1 MVTTMASDVEIMDGD
16 VGVYSLQ
23 GQISPPVEEQALQIH
38 DFTSPSSPGNGM
50 EATPLASDV
59 EFPPLQGH
67 VSSPVEKGAFRN
79 PSFPSPPSP
88 SSCMEQGC
96 ACSWASLVNGGH
108 SAGSLTEH
116 PLEVEL
122 QDGRLKILI
131 PQEAYEEMNRPFQWA
146 ALARLQDSSPNGRT
160 NFSFV
165 FLKLTRLWAG
175 KANPKFTI
183 LTGGTFLV
191 RVEDE
196 QQLQCILQKQAW
208 RVGTRPLVTHR
219 WKPGQPLTMLPELS
233 GPLWIR
239 LSNLPPNMWTMQIFR
254 SIAKGLQ
261 GEFLEMDTQTR
272 DINRGG
278 FARIRVE
285 LPFSA
290 PLLPELQFVLQDSH
304 ILTQSLIYEG
314 RLRTYPH
321 EESKGKD
328 SLKAPSS
335 SKGLTVR
342 GQKGISNS
350 KNQFTVLMELD
361 DTNEVP
367 TKSSFTTKVV
377 SSPQDHTS
385 RGSMQPSSQTPR
397 HDTTTR
403 RAKGKGIMR
412 EVTENQ
418 TSMGNPFHQTECMPS
433 GIPPGFSF
441 TSSPKHNPQ
450 VVAKTPYVGQEDV
463 HNNDLKA
470 AGKRKRVSLCRVE
483 DSSETGPPPQT
494 NDASTSGG
502 EGIPSN
508 KVIDS
513 DLPILHNFKE
523 FLSRVGM
530 ERPNVHLQKDLLLW
544 QDTPASNIKTTDVW
558 EVVCVD
564 GFYAI
569 VRDTGEDRRDLQVWL
584 NTGIVPDKCP
594 RIVTGQACL

>member
-23 GQISPPVEEQALQIH
+23 GQISPSVEKEALQIH

-50 EATPLASDV
+50 EATPMALDA
-59 EFPPLQGH
+59 EFPPLQRQ

-79 PSFPSPPSP
+79 PSFPSPSNP

-96 ACSWASLVNGGH
+96 ARSWASLVNGGH

-122 QDGRLKILI
+122 QDGKLKILI
-131 PQEAYEEMNRPFQWA
+131 PQEAYEEMNMPFQWA
-146 ALARLQDSSPNGRT
+146 ALARLQGSSPNGRT

-165 FLKLTRLWAG
+165 FLELTRLWAG
-175 KANPKFTI
+175 KVNPKFTI
-183 LTGGTFLV
+183 LTGGTFLI

-196 QQLQCILQKQAW
+196 QQLQCILQKRAW

-219 WKPGQPLTMLPELS
+219 WKPGQPLTMPPELS

-239 LSNLPPNMWTMQIFR
+239 LPNLPPNMWTMQIFR

-261 GEFLEMDTQTR
+261 GEFLEMDTQTT

-314 RLRTYPH
+314 RLRFCRLCGVNSHPPDRCPKRDPPLPGTYPH
-321 EESKGKD
+321 EASKGKD
-328 SLKAPSS
+328 SMKAPSS
-335 SKGLTVR
+335 SKGPTVR
-342 GQKGISNS
+342 GQRGISNS
-350 KNQFTVLMELD
+350 KNQFTALMELD

-385 RGSMQPSSQTPR
+385 RGSIQPSSQTPR

-418 TSMGNPFHQTECMPS
+418 TSMGNPFHQTECMSS

-463 HNNDLKA
+463 HNDDLKA
-470 AGKRKRVSLCRVE
+470 GKFQNLFSTGSITQNRGRGSKKAGHRKSTQDTANRSFADPEPLGPAGKRKRVSLCRVE

-494 NDASTSGG
+494 NDASTGGG
-502 EGIPSN
+502 EGIHSN
-508 KVIDS
+508 KV
-513 DLPILHNFKE
+513 
-523 FLSRVGM
+523 
-530 ERPNVHLQKDLLLW
+530 
-544 QDTPASNIKTTDVW
+544 TD
-558 EVVCVD
+558 
-564 GFYAI
+564 FSS
-569 VRDTGEDRRDLQVWL
+569 L
-584 NTGIVPDKCP
+584 
-594 RIVTGQACL
+594 